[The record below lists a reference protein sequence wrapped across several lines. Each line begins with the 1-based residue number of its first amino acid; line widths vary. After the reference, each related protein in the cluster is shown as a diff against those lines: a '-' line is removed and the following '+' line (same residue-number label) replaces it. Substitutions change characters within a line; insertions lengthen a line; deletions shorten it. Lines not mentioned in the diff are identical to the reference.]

1 MSNFKKIFVKTIRR
15 WAKNADWRI
24 RQAAMLVC
32 KGRQDVPLSIIK
44 KGVHDRNC
52 GVRSVAPEACEGRV
66 DIPVKT
72 IMKWAENKD
81 WHIRRAAM
89 LACKGRQDVP
99 LEVIEQRLY
108 DEVYHVHVVAA
119 EACEGRN
126 DIPVETIWKWA
137 LDKGYYAANRQA
149 AMLACK
155 GRQDIPLETINAVAK
170 ACERQDDFTSVETIK
185 QWAQHKNWRIR
196 RGAMYAC
203 EDRQDVPLE
212 IIKQGLHDDH
222 ADVRDAAIEVCEGRV
237 GITVEIIQQWMEST
251 SEYVRQAAMLACKGR
266 QDVPL
271 EIIQQGM
278 CDDRIDVRN
287 AATEAYEG
295 RQDRSLIRTFEPP
308 EFVYK
313 KCLGDVIVV
322 AKIPEDAQVRGYENS
337 KCRAS
342 KAIIVDIIGDV
353 DGEKVGISSYDPSV
367 IYAVGDEITVDNF
380 NMSREECASGFHFF
394 CTLEQAQKYR
404 DYYEMGEKCGF
415 LYSLC
420 GNACLQKSSG
430 CSVGNC
436 QARIA

>member
-1 MSNFKKIFVKTIRR
+1 MSNPKKISVETIRR
-15 WAKNADWRI
+15 WAENTDWCIRQAAMFACKGRQDVPLKIIKKGLRDNNLDVCRVAAEVCEGRINIPAKTITKWAENKDWRI
-24 RQAAMLVC
+24 RQAAMFTC
-32 KGRQDVPLSIIK
+32 KGR
-44 KGVHDRNC
+44 R
-52 GVRSVAPEACEGRV
+52 
-66 DIPVKT
+66 DI
-72 IMKWAENKD
+72 
-81 WHIRRAAM
+81 
-89 LACKGRQDVP
+89 L

-108 DEVYHVHVVAA
+108 DENY
-119 EACEGRN
+119 
-126 DIPVETIWKWA
+126 
-137 LDKGYYAANRQA
+137 
-149 AMLACK
+149 
-155 GRQDIPLETINAVAK
+155 
-170 ACERQDDFTSVETIK
+170 
-185 QWAQHKNWRIR
+185 
-196 RGAMYAC
+196 
-203 EDRQDVPLE
+203 
-212 IIKQGLHDDH
+212 
-222 ADVRDAAIEVCEGRV
+222 
-237 GITVEIIQQWMEST
+237 
-251 SEYVRQAAMLACKGR
+251 YVREAAA
-266 QDVPL
+266 
-271 EIIQQGM
+271 
-278 CDDRIDVRN
+278 
-287 AATEAYEG
+287 EAYEG
-295 RQDRSLIRTFEPP
+295 RQDRPLIRTFEPP

-313 KCLGDVIVV
+313 KCLGDVIAV